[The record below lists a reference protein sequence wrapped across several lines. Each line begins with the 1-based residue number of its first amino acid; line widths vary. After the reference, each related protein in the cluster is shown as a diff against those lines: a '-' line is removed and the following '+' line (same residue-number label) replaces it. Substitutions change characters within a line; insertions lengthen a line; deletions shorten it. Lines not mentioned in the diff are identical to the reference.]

1 MGLLTNQ
8 AIKKFEFQK
17 SKMADSRHFE
27 KDKSP
32 YMSATVWPILKM
44 VDISHSDANCIA
56 NASWPV

>member
-8 AIKKFEFQK
+8 AIKNLNFKNLRWRTAAILK
-17 SKMADSRHFE
+17 

-32 YMSATVWPILKM
+32 YMSATVWPILKT
-44 VDISHSDANCIA
+44 VDISRSDANCIA